1 MYILD
6 LVNYT
11 QLRFENV
18 VLWNKMKN
26 KQTIPHSSKNKQYH
40 SSKNKQYHSSKNKQY
55 NTVLK

>member
-26 KQTIPHSSKNKQYH
+26 KQTIPHSSKNKHICVSVMYMCV
-40 SSKNKQYHSSKNKQY
+40 SY
-55 NTVLK
+55 V

>member
-11 QLRFENV
+11 LHRFENV

-26 KQTIPHSSKNKQYH
+26 KQTIPHSSKI
-40 SSKNKQYHSSKNKQY
+40 KNNWHTYIIHNWHTFIH
-55 NTVLK
+55 N